1 MINTQIQVCKARVI
15 SLEEDSYKAA
25 DQSTQDSVLAQGLLC
40 HSATAD
46 EVDSNERRA
55 SDQTEAFED
64 RHEENEGADEF
75 EITEETSKAMK
86 TMGHYLTDIKLGLL
100 HLSDILNMRENDY
113 GQAETQEFKEEF
125 SEDTSYALLHFSTV
139 KNDDNE
145 LGEQENEI
153 NPFCGVRG
161 ECEIGPNDEELNQD
175 EGVIDEIASLA
186 HCLETQLKTLKY
198 YLEIAPA
205 EESFSLVKD
214 DKFS

>member
-25 DQSTQDSVLAQGLLC
+25 DQSTQDCVRAQGLLC
-40 HSATAD
+40 HNATAD
-46 EVDSNERRA
+46 ELVERA

-75 EITEETSKAMK
+75 EITGETPKAMK

-100 HLSDILNMRENDY
+100 HLSDILNTQGNDC
-113 GQAETQEFKEEF
+113 GQAETQEFKEEYR
-125 SEDTSYALLHFSTV
+125 EDTSYALLHFSTI

-145 LGEQENEI
+145 LAEQENET

-205 EESFSLVKD
+205 EKSFSLVKD

>member
-25 DQSTQDSVLAQGLLC
+25 DQSTQDCVRAQGLLC

-113 GQAETQEFKEEF
+113 GQAETQEFKEEYR
-125 SEDTSYALLHFSTV
+125 EDTSYALLHFSTI

-145 LGEQENEI
+145 LGEQENET
-153 NPFCGVRG
+153 NPFCGVRI
-161 ECEIGPNDEELNQD
+161 EYEIGPNEELNQD